1 MNRIKALFFKKP
13 NNILSIFTTAGF
25 PNMDSLPILLKVLQ
39 DEGVDMVE
47 IGMPFSDPTAD
58 GPTIQYSNTIA
69 IDNGM
74 TLDTLFNQLQNIR
87 DQIDIPLILM
97 GYLNPVMQF
106 GIENFV
112 QHCAIVGIDG
122 VIIPDLPLHEYN
134 TLYKDYFEK
143 YDIKNIFLITPQTS
157 NERII
162 NIDNISDA
170 FIYAVSTYSITGSD
184 VNFSTQQDLYFNRI
198 NELHLKNPIIMGFG
212 IRDKETLHYAYEHTQ
227 GGIIGSAFVK
237 HIEKSNNLPES
248 VHQFIT
254 ALQ

>member
-143 YDIKNIFLITPQTS
+143 YDIKNIFLITPQTA

-162 NIDNISDA
+162 DIDNISDA

>member
-1 MNRIKALFFKKP
+1 MNRIKALFLKKT

-112 QHCAIVGIDG
+112 QHCATVGIDG

>member
-1 MNRIKALFFKKP
+1 MNRIKALFLKKP

-112 QHCAIVGIDG
+112 QHCATVGIDG